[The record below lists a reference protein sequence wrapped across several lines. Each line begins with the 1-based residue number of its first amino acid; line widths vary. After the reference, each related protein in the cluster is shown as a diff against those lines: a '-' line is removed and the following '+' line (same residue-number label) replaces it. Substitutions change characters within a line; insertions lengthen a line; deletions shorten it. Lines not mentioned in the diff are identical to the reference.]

1 MMNRESDYHEFSMPP
16 RVLLGPGP
24 SMVDPRVLS
33 AMTAPL
39 VGHLDPAFLEIMDS
53 TQVLLR
59 RVFETGNRL
68 TIPVSGTGSAAM
80 EAAVAN
86 LIEPG
91 DQVLV
96 CVNGYFGLRIAEMAG
111 RYGAQVETITRSW
124 GEVFT
129 PQEVDRALDQR
140 PADVVAIVH
149 AETSTGALQPLDEIP
164 AIVHGHGAILIVDAV
179 TSLGGLPVRVDE
191 NEIDA
196 CYSAAQ
202 KCLSCPP
209 GASPITL
216 SDRALEKMRGRKVGV
231 RNWYL
236 DLTLLEKYWGRERQ
250 YHHTAPISTLY
261 ALHEGLRI
269 AVEEGLENRWNRHL
283 ENAYLLWGGLE
294 AMGMQMLVPREQRI
308 PSLTTVK
315 VPAGVNELDIRKH
328 LLGRYNIEI
337 AGGLGELAGK
347 VWRVGLMGY
356 SSRRENVLLLLEAL
370 DTLLG

>member
-1 MMNRESDYHEFSMPP
+1 M
-16 RVLLGPGP
+16 
-24 SMVDPRVLS
+24 
-33 AMTAPL
+33 PL

-53 TQVLLR
+53 TQELLR
-59 RVFETGNRL
+59 RVFETGNRF

-80 EAAVAN
+80 EAAVAS
-86 LIEPG
+86 LVEPG
-91 DQVLV
+91 DRVLV
-96 CVNGYFGLRIAEMAG
+96 CVNGYFGLRIAEMAR
-111 RYGAQVETITRSW
+111 RYGALVETITRPW

-129 PQEVDRALDQR
+129 PQDVDRALDQR

-179 TSLGGLPVRVDE
+179 TSLGGLPVGVDE
-191 NEIDA
+191 FEIDA

-209 GASPITL
+209 GASPVTL

-231 RNWYL
+231 RSWYL

-261 ALHEGLRI
+261 ALHAGLRI
-269 AVEEGLENRWNRHL
+269 AIEEGLENRWNRHL
-283 ENAYLLWGGLE
+283 ENAQLLWDGLE
-294 AMGMQMLVPREQRI
+294 AMGMQMLVPREYRI

-315 VPAGVNELDIRKH
+315 VPEGSDELTIRK
-328 LLGRYNIEI
+328 LLLSRYNIEI

-356 SSRRENVLLLLEAL
+356 SSRRENVLLLLAAL